1 MKKVKLNLGSN
12 SYYIHI
18 GSGIIAEAGRMIREQ
33 GLSERVMI
41 ITNPVVE
48 KLYGD
53 ALKHSLT
60 EEGFRVAVLPVPD
73 GEEHKSLRTAGR
85 LYNKLSKHRAER
97 TTSILA
103 LGGGVIGDLA
113 GFVAATYMRGVPLVH
128 IPTTLLAQVDSSIG
142 GKVAV
147 DHGRLKNMI
156 GSFYQPSLVLSDTD
170 ALKTL
175 GDKLLT
181 DGLAE
186 VIKYGVI
193 RDEGLFR
200 YIEEHIDDIKSL
212 HAGALEHIVTRSAE
226 IKAEVVSRDE
236 RDMGLRAILNY
247 GHTLGHAIE
256 SVSGFGISHGASVA
270 LGMLAAAKISHHMG
284 NLDKAGLLR
293 LKNLVRRAGL
303 PTVLPDLKIKD
314 IVKAMTHDKKALGG
328 KVRFVLPRSLGRVFV
343 TDEVEIATVEKI
355 LAEWNEAA

>member
-1 MKKVKLNLGSN
+1 MKRVKLNLGSN
-12 SYYIHI
+12 SYHIHI
-18 GSGIIAEAGRMIREQ
+18 GAGIIAEAGRMIREQ
-33 GLSERVMI
+33 GLGDRVMI

-53 ALKHSLT
+53 ALKHSLI
-60 EEGFRVAVLPVPD
+60 EEGFRVAVLQIPD

-85 LYNKLSKHRAER
+85 LYNELSKHRAER
-97 TTSILA
+97 TTPILA

-113 GFVAATYMRGVPLVH
+113 GFVAATYMRGVPLVQV
-128 IPTTLLAQVDSSIG
+128 PTTLLAQVDSSIG

-156 GSFYQPSLVLSDTD
+156 GSFYQPSMVLSDTD
-170 ALKTL
+170 TLKTL

-181 DGLAE
+181 DGMAE

-200 YIEEHIDDIKSL
+200 YIEEHIDGIKSL
-212 HAGALEHIVTRSAE
+212 RASALEHIVSRSAE
-226 IKAEVVSRDE
+226 IKAEVVSKDE
-236 RDMGLRAILNY
+236 REQGLRAILNY

-256 SVSGFGISHGASVA
+256 SVSGFGLSHGAAVA
-270 LGMLAAAKISHHMG
+270 LGMLAAAMISHRMG
-284 NLDKAGLLR
+284 KLDKAGLLR

-314 IVKAMTHDKKALGG
+314 IIKAMTHDKKVLRGRA
-328 KVRFVLPRSLGRVFV
+328 RFVLPRSLGRVFIS
-343 TDEVEIATVEKI
+343 DEVEIATIEKI